1 MQIFV
6 VFIRSIHDVVFF
18 WTNSTSNLVSR
29 PKLLHPSQDQDSFI
43 NMTLPLQSLVLALA
57 YTVSQ
62 DRTI

>member
-1 MQIFV
+1 MTSFL
-6 VFIRSIHDVVFF
+6 FF
-18 WTNSTSNLVSR
+18 FGLTAHPILF
-29 PKLLHPSQDQDSFI
+29 LHPLQDQDSFI